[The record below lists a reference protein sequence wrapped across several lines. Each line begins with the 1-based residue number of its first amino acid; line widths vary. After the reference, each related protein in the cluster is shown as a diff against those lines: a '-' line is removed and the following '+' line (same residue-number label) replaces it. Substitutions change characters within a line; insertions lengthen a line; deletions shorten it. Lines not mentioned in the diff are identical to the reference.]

1 MSVSTGRPV
10 SCFTFSSTRR
20 PGTRPGPRYDS
31 TDVRFALSNDALKIS
46 GTPDAAVMRTSSRAM
61 SSACD
66 SLSMTQ
72 GPAMRTSGA
81 PSPSGTGPSDT
92 RDTPR
97 SYPKRPRCPRM
108 PGPDAAQRRALR
120 RRRQLRRAARGPLV
134 LVAGLH
140 EAGEQRMR
148 LERLRLELRMEL
160 YRHVP
165 WVAGQ

>member
-10 SCFTFSSTRR
+10 SCFTLSSTRR

-46 GTPDAAVMRTSSRAM
+46 GTPDAAVMRASSRAM

-97 SYPKRPRCPRM
+97 SYPKRPRCPDV
-108 PGPDAAQRRALR
+108 PDPRRSSAPPLL
-120 RRRQLRRAARGPLV
+120 RRRQLRRTARGTPV
-134 LVAGLH
+134 LVAGLD
-140 EAGEQRMR
+140 EAGEEGMG
-148 LERLRLELRMEL
+148 LERLRLELRVEL
-160 YRHVP
+160 HCHVP
-165 WVAGQ
+165 RMA